1 MWFFCRGERLFARKR
16 SWFES
21 LPFTRKMGQTI
32 GEVAMR
38 RDSSVDA
45 RLGKNISRSEARRNV
60 RGSDARSREEERNIR
75 RNAACGKKLLE
86 SQSLPLAEA
95 SRTSC
100 GQFRFAG
107 EEQLQNERRIAGCR
121 ARLSKGVSK
130 KTLPTASGPP
140 ARTGI

>member
-1 MWFFCRGERLFARKR
+1 
-16 SWFES
+16 
-21 LPFTRKMGQTI
+21 
-32 GEVAMR
+32 MR

-107 EEQLQNERRIAGCR
+107 KKKIRLATRRCTLIAGKSLLPDSESLRPLRR
-121 ARLSKGVSK
+121 AAAK
-130 KTLPTASGPP
+130 
-140 ARTGI
+140 